1 MNQINLKKTMKA
13 KTASP
18 KLIDILSVSK
28 ETNEQESMLTQVS
41 QAHINTQQEILDLKG
56 QLNKQKAVI
65 SAALQNNPFSAT
77 KLYVARKEEALL
89 ELKLKALQEILEELF

>member
-13 KTASP
+13 KTAST

-28 ETNEQESMLTQVS
+28 ETNEKEATLTQVS

-65 SAALQNNPFSAT
+65 SAALQNDPFSAT
-77 KLYVARKEEALL
+77 KLYVARKEKSLL
-89 ELKLKALQEILEELF
+89 ELKLKGLEDILSELF

>member
-1 MNQINLKKTMKA
+1 MKA

-28 ETNEQESMLTQVS
+28 ETNEKEAMLTQVS
-41 QAHINTQQEILDLKG
+41 QAHINTQQEILDLTG
-56 QLNKQKAVI
+56 QLNKQKTVI

-77 KLYVARKEEALL
+77 KLYVARKEEVLL
-89 ELKLKALQEILEELF
+89 QLKLTALQEILEELF